1 MKTNTIEKKIGFINQ
16 IADIWNS
23 VKFNLSIKKIG
34 MRNIKTG
41 LAVALSVL
49 ISKMLGMEYPFF
61 AAIAAIVS
69 MQGSVAESFTQGKNR
84 MIGTLIGAIIG
95 LGGTLIAP
103 NNIIMVFSGIIA
115 VIFILNSIN
124 RKGSIVIGCIV
135 FLAISVNLQDEIPL
149 IYTIDRIIDTVIGIS
164 VATFINYF
172 IVPPD
177 LLEKANKQCEKIKL
191 IIFKIVDKEISFTD
205 EYNPDI
211 LLKNI
216 SSFEKTLNV
225 CEIEP
230 NLKESDKIQIENMKK
245 ILIYSSKIQLHM
257 NVLHSLKDG
266 KINEHNKEV
275 LEHLVYFKEEK
286 MENDVIS
293 NETKIDTV
301 YNYHLS
307 AIIVNLNKVNEISL

>member
-1 MKTNTIEKKIGFINQ
+1 
-16 IADIWNS
+16 
-23 VKFNLSIKKIG
+23 
-34 MRNIKTG
+34 
-41 LAVALSVL
+41 
-49 ISKMLGMEYPFF
+49 
-61 AAIAAIVS
+61 
-69 MQGSVAESFTQGKNR
+69 
-84 MIGTLIGAIIG
+84 
-95 LGGTLIAP
+95 
-103 NNIIMVFSGIIA
+103 
-115 VIFILNSIN
+115 
-124 RKGSIVIGCIV
+124 
-135 FLAISVNLQDEIPL
+135 
-149 IYTIDRIIDTVIGIS
+149 
-164 VATFINYF
+164 
-172 IVPPD
+172 
-177 LLEKANKQCEKIKL
+177 
-191 IIFKIVDKEISFTD
+191 
-205 EYNPDI
+205 
-211 LLKNI
+211 LKNI